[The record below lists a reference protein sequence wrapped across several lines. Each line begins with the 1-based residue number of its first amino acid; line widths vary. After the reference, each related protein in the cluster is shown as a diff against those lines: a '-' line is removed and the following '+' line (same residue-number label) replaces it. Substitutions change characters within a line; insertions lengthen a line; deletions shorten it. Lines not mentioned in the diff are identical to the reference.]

1 MDKNLSNQT
10 SLEVIDHLA
19 VRQERRLD
27 SIPEVYK
34 TKYERLAVEL
44 ALALDDADI
53 IFKRYGYSPDEALA
67 LAQSLAFSTI
77 LERVMREV
85 KESGMSFRAKA
96 RMQAEELLGH
106 SFEIATDP
114 NQSAAVRA
122 DLIKWTTKVGGLEP
136 KESKDDAKTGGGLTL
151 SITFAG
157 AAPQQVISTHEQL
170 TIEQEA

>member
-1 MDKNLSNQT
+1 MNTDPLT
-10 SLEVIDHLA
+10 E
-19 VRQERRLD
+19 RQERRLD

-44 ALALDDADI
+44 ALALDDADA

-114 NQSAAVRA
+114 NQSAAVRLDA
-122 DLIKWTTKVGGLEP
+122 IQWTAKMGDLEP
-136 KESKDDAKTGGGLTL
+136 RSAKEDVKLGGGLTL
-151 SITFAG
+151 SIQFSG
-157 AAPQQVISTHEQL
+157 APPTQVISTHEPL